1 MDVSPVLEH
10 ERPDAEP
17 LETEPQDGPLV
28 ASPADDAPSHDAAAT
43 DGLPDMPL
51 VFIGEALLPL
61 TAALESLLFVA
72 DKPVEPAQLARA
84 LQIGVEQ
91 VEAGLALLAHELV
104 AAGRGLRLQV
114 QGTRVRL
121 VSRPDAARAIEEFL
135 HLDLSTRLSGPALE
149 TLAVVAYRQPVTRAQ
164 IEAVRGV
171 DCGAVLRTLV
181 QRGLV
186 EEVGRLE
193 GVGRPYLYGIT
204 EHFLHHFGLMALS
217 ELPPLPEADHTLLA
231 AVSDA
236 ALDGIAASPVGDAVE
251 AADDAPRQLA

>member
-1 MDVSPVLEH
+1 MMSVSPVQADGVDIAALTE
-10 ERPDAEP
+10 DAEAGQGSLSHP
-17 LETEPQDGPLV
+17 EP
-28 ASPADDAPSHDAAAT
+28 AEAPV
-43 DGLPDMPL
+43 
-51 VFIGEALLPL
+51 VFAGEEFMPL

-72 DKPVEPAQLARA
+72 DKAVEPAQLARA

-104 AAGRGLRLQV
+104 GGARGIRLQV

-121 VSRPDAARAIEEFL
+121 VSRPDAARAIESFL

-171 DCGAVLRTLV
+171 DCGAVMRTLL

-193 GVGRPYLYGIT
+193 GV
-204 EHFLHHFGLMALS
+204 
-217 ELPPLPEADHTLLA
+217 
-231 AVSDA
+231 
-236 ALDGIAASPVGDAVE
+236 
-251 AADDAPRQLA
+251 

>member
-1 MDVSPVLEH
+1 MDVYSQQGAQPAT
-10 ERPDAEP
+10 PM
-17 LETEPQDGPLV
+17 ETV
-28 ASPADDAPSHDAAAT
+28 ASALVPADPGNGTLEAETAQVVFAGEAF
-43 DGLPDMPL
+43 MPL
-51 VFIGEALLPL
+51 P
-61 TAALESLLFVA
+61 AALESLLFVA

-84 LQIGVEQ
+84 LKLSAEQ
-91 VEAGLALLAHELV
+91 VEAGLVQLAQELV
-104 AAGRGLRLQV
+104 NGHRGLRLQV
-114 QGTRVRL
+114 QGNRVRL

-171 DCGAVLRTLV
+171 DCGAVMRTLM

-204 EHFLHHFGLMALS
+204 EHFMHHFGLTALS
-217 ELPPLPEADHTLLA
+217 DLPPLPEAEHELLA
-231 AVSDA
+231 AISEA
-236 ALDGIAASPVGDAVE
+236 ALDGAEPPAPPASPDAARGEPAEV
-251 AADDAPRQLA
+251 DGGPGGAPAG